1 MFEQLF
7 GSGTR
12 VKLMRVFLENPEGKF
27 FVRELTRMTDSLIN
41 SVRRELGNLIEL
53 KLIKTNEVV
62 EPLAG
67 EQEKKGLNVKK
78 YYYLNKK
85 NLFLQDLTNLFAK
98 GRLLLEKKL
107 IERIKKLG
115 DIRYISFGGIFVDDD
130 KAMTD
135 LLIIGDLELDKA
147 KENLRKFEQEV
158 GRTIRYTIMEE
169 SEYNLRKD
177 IADGF
182 LDQIMTCAKNI
193 VVIDRLTKKKRTL

>member
-27 FVRELTRMTDSLIN
+27 FVRELSRMTDSLIN
-41 SVRRELGNLIEL
+41 SVRRELKNLIEL

-115 DIRYISFGGIFVDDD
+115 EIKFISFGGIFVDDE
-130 KAMTD
+130 KAVTD

-147 KENLRKFEQEV
+147 KENLKKFEQEV
-158 GRTIRYTIMEE
+158 GRTIRYTIMDEN
-169 SEYNLRKD
+169 EYSLRKD

-182 LDQIMTCAKNI
+182 LDKIMANGSNI
-193 VVIDRLTKKKRTL
+193 VVLDKLTKKKRTL